1 MNGAEATTKAWKFD
15 SGHTFNY
22 AQYGHI
28 KGRDATIRA
37 QTESLHERVTLKAT
51 IELFTKT
58 TEGKRKQKMRAEW
71 RNNRAGIRRQ

>member
-1 MNGAEATTKAWKFD
+1 MI
-15 SGHTFNY
+15 SVHTFNY
-22 AQYGHI
+22 AWYGHI
-28 KGRDATIRA
+28 KGTDATIRA

-71 RNNRAGIRRQ
+71 EK